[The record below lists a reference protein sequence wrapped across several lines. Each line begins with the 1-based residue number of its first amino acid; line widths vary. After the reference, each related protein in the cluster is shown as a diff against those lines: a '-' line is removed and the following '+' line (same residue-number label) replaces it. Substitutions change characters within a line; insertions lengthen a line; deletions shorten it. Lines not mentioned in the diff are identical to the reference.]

1 LILATFSDSG
11 DQPASEFK
19 GLLLNSLRNGTG
31 NFFLEAG
38 KFGLQTG
45 NFVRVT
51 TIFAIRSVYTDQIGA
66 ELVATDYGRI
76 AFFKFES

>member
-11 DQPASEFK
+11 DQPASEIK
-19 GLLLNSLRNGTG
+19 GLLLNSLRNGAG

-51 TIFAIRSVYTDQIGA
+51 TIAFDQSTPIKLA
-66 ELVATDYGRI
+66 RNSLRPIMVA
-76 AFFKFES
+76 